1 MGICGHDLVLIS
13 DMGPTSLAR
22 ARANKGF
29 CACDETS
36 SYHLFPKSTGMFWT
50 RFNVGFL
57 RVMYFQVILQ
67 VLPWRL
73 GLFSCSSPI
82 RCIVLGIQ
90 TQSLQNYISPLLNP
104 LHLKSRIRKSPW
116 TNNYLSMC
124 GTVSVSSFRTSS
136 FLGIKSCFNSVPIP
150 HYYFFFVMI
159 VECFLKTIQ
168 FLTCNTRQTHKS
180 HCYTKMRDF
189 RKYFQT

>member
-22 ARANKGF
+22 ARATKGF
-29 CACDETS
+29 CACNETS
-36 SYHLFPKSTGMFWT
+36 SYHLFLKSTGIIWT

-57 RVMYFQVILQ
+57 RVMFFQVSVILQ

-73 GLFSCSSPI
+73 GQFSCSSPI

-136 FLGIKSCFNSVPIP
+136 YLGINPVS
-150 HYYFFFVMI
+150 I
-159 VECFLKTIQ
+159 VFRFLIII
-168 FLTCNTRQTHKS
+168 FSSSWL
-180 HCYTKMRDF
+180 
-189 RKYFQT
+189 